1 MNLPSSLSP
10 YEQARL
16 NAVLRA
22 GERVLWQGKGGAGSS
37 APPAGL
43 LARLFGRK
51 KAQSATATM
60 LYAITARRVLALPP
74 QGEPQEWFLMLGLV
88 QAVNEQPDGSGDIV
102 FDYEE
107 TAGQKVPR
115 GLIDIPQVGQVRNL
129 LNDAI
134 DAAYNASPWSV

>member
-1 MNLPSSLSP
+1 MNQPPISAP
-10 YEQARL
+10 DDQARL
-16 NAVLRA
+16 NAVLRE
-22 GERVLWQGKGGAGSS
+22 GERVLWQGKGGSGPA

-43 LARLFGRK
+43 LARFFGRK
-51 KAQSATATM
+51 AQAAPATI

-107 TAGQKVPR
+107 AAGQKVPR
-115 GLIDIPQVGQVRNL
+115 GLIGIPQVVQVRNL